1 MVALG
6 SNLDVIYV
14 IACHLARLH
23 AYGTLAS
30 LRLANYD
37 VAELVLPLHILLVVQ
52 KDGLVEKRQDELRN
66 VVIRETKR
74 CESVAEL
81 VLPFLYETVFLDNE

>member
-37 VAELVLPLHILLVVQ
+37 VAELVLP
-52 KDGLVEKRQDELRN
+52 
-66 VVIRETKR
+66 
-74 CESVAEL
+74 
-81 VLPFLYETVFLDNE
+81 FLYETVFLDNE